1 MRTVLVALSCSCL
14 LATSVQAV
22 EVVARAHAEVV
33 GPTVRV
39 IDLFEGA
46 GAAGQRALGPAPAPG
61 SRYVVPPQQLAAIAR
76 AQGLRF
82 AGGGPTVVERPG
94 RVLPRETVLVAL
106 RDALGVEREREVE
119 LAPFAP
125 PMVPLTAE
133 LRVVAED
140 IQLDPATGRFT
151 ATLAALAEGEPP
163 VRVRVL
169 GRVAARTITVPVAV
183 RRLAPGATIAAT
195 DLRQV
200 ALPIDRVPEEAI
212 IDESRLRGRVVQRTI
227 AAGAPI
233 LAADLGGRA
242 VVTRNSMVTMSVSL
256 PGLVVTAQGRA
267 LEDGAPGD
275 VIQVMNLASRAIV
288 EAKVVGPGRVAVA
301 PGSLPVSRP
310 VAPPRSQQRAE
321 LAR

>member
-1 MRTVLVALSCSCL
+1 MRAFLLVLCL
-14 LATSVQAV
+14 LIAAPAQAA
-22 EVVARAHAEVV
+22 EVVARNHVEVA

-39 IDLFEGA
+39 SDLFEGA
-46 GAAGQRALGPAPAPG
+46 GSAGERPLGPAPAPG

-76 AQGLRF
+76 AHGLRL

-94 RVLPRETVLVAL
+94 RALSREAILAAL
-106 RDALGVEREREVE
+106 RDALGAEREREVE

-125 PMVPLTAE
+125 PMVPLAAAP
-133 LRVVAED
+133 RVVAED
-140 IQLDPATGRFT
+140 VQLDPATGRFT
-151 ATLAALAEGEPP
+151 ATLAALADGEPP
-163 VRVRVL
+163 VRARVS
-169 GRVAARTITVPVAV
+169 GRLAARTVTVPVAA
-183 RRLAPGATIAAT
+183 RRLAPGATIQAT

-200 ALPIDRVPEEAI
+200 ALPLDRVPEEAI
-212 IDESRLRGRVVQRTI
+212 VDEARLRGRVVQRSV

-242 VVTRNSMVTMSVSL
+242 VVTRNSAVTMSVTL

-267 LEDGAPGD
+267 LEDGAAGD

-288 EAKVVGPGRVAVA
+288 EAKVLGPGRVAVA

-310 VAPPRSQQRAE
+310 ASPNRAQQRAE
-321 LAR
+321 VSR

>member
-1 MRTVLVALSCSCL
+1 MRAFLVAFALVV
-14 LATSVQAV
+14 AAPAQAAD
-22 EVVARAHAEVV
+22 VVARSHAEVA

-39 IDLFEGA
+39 SDLFEGA
-46 GAAGQRALGPAPAPG
+46 GAAGDRPLGPAPAPG

-76 AQGLRF
+76 AQGLRL

-94 RVLPRETVLVAL
+94 RVLPREAILVAL
-106 RDALGVEREREVE
+106 RDALGAEREREIE
-119 LAPFAP
+119 LGALAP
-125 PMVPLTAE
+125 PMVPLVSS

-140 IQLDPATGRFT
+140 IQIDPATGRFA
-151 ATLAALAEGEPP
+151 ATVAALADGEPP
-163 VRVRVL
+163 VRTRVS
-169 GRVAARTITVPVAV
+169 GRVAARTVTVPVAV

-212 IDESRLRGRVVQRTI
+212 VDEARLRGRVVQRTV
-227 AAGAPI
+227 AAGSPI

-242 VVTRNSMVTMSVSL
+242 VVTRNSAVTMSVSL

-275 VIQVMNLASRAIV
+275 LIQVMNLASRAVV
-288 EAKVVGPGRVAVA
+288 EAKVLGPGRVAVA
-301 PGSLPVSRP
+301 PGSLPLSRP
-310 VAPPRSQQRAE
+310 ASPNRPHFRAE
-321 LAR
+321 LSR